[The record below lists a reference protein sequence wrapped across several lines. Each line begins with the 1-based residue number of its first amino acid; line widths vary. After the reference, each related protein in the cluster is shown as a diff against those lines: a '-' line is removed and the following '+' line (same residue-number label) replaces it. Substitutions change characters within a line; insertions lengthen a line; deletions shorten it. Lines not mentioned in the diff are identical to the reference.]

1 MLKMGFAS
9 ESRVLLLTSYNFFG
23 GWRASGQKIRP
34 EPSNGTTIMLSNEFT
49 IVNKLGLHARASA
62 LLVKTASR
70 FRSDIRIEREDIE
83 VNGKSIM
90 GIMMLAAA
98 KGTTIQV
105 KVEGEDEAEAM
116 QVLGDLI
123 RDGFGEE

>member
-1 MLKMGFAS
+1 ML
-9 ESRVLLLTSYNFFG
+9 E
-23 GWRASGQKIRP
+23 Q
-34 EPSNGTTIMLSNEFT
+34 EFI

-70 FRSDIRIEREDIE
+70 FASEIKIEREGVQ

-98 KGTTIQV
+98 KGSVIRVITEGSDE
-105 KVEGEDEAEAM
+105 VEVMETLGE
-116 QVLGDLI
+116 LI
-123 RDGFGEE
+123 RNGFGED

>member
-1 MLKMGFAS
+1 ML
-9 ESRVLLLTSYNFFG
+9 E
-23 GWRASGQKIRP
+23 Q
-34 EPSNGTTIMLSNEFT
+34 EFT

-70 FRSDIRIEREDIE
+70 FKSDIRIERETIE

-98 KGTTIQV
+98 KGSSIQV
-105 KVEGEDEAEAM
+105 RIGGEDEVDAM
-116 QVLGDLI
+116 NALGELI
-123 RDGFGEE
+123 RNGFGEE

>member
-1 MLKMGFAS
+1 MLV
-9 ESRVLLLTSYNFFG
+9 E
-23 GWRASGQKIRP
+23 
-34 EPSNGTTIMLSNEFT
+34 EFV
-49 IVNKLGLHARASA
+49 IPNKLGLHARASA

-70 FRSDIRIEREDIE
+70 FQSEIKIEREDIE

-98 KGTTIQV
+98 KGCVIRV
-105 KVEGEDEAEAM
+105 KVGGEDEAEAM
-116 QVLGDLI
+116 SVLGELI